1 MQSQHRATIDPQ
13 ILAEA
18 AEWYAILRKGQAN
31 PSEQAE
37 WEIWLTEHPDHE
49 TAWAKVEFHADRLR
63 SIPPKAALVA
73 LTAPDLQRRRA
84 IKNLLLLGAVG
95 LSSWQFSRSRYWQ
108 EWTAD
113 YHIAQGETKTI
124 TLADGSTVI
133 LDSGSALNV
142 EFSMDL
148 RRLQLLAG
156 EIYIETAKDNIGRH
170 RPLVVDTQDGRVRA
184 LGTRFSVNKQPDYS
198 QVSVYANSVEIQ
210 PTDPTASRQLLQ
222 AGQETQFFSTRIGP
236 AHSIKLDQPA
246 WSQGILLAD
255 NIPLSE
261 FLVELNRYRTGY
273 VTCAPEIAD
282 LRIFGSFPIKDTDK
296 ILLNLQAN
304 LPIKLSSPF
313 PYWVKILPR

>member
-1 MQSQHRATIDPQ
+1 
-13 ILAEA
+13 
-18 AEWYAILRKGQAN
+18 
-31 PSEQAE
+31 
-37 WEIWLTEHPDHE
+37 
-49 TAWAKVEFHADRLR
+49 VEFHADRLK
-63 SIPPKAALVA
+63 SLPPKAALVA
-73 LTAPDLQRRRA
+73 LTAPDLQRRRV
-84 IKNLLLLGAVG
+84 IKNLVLLVAVG

-108 EWTAD
+108 AWTAD

-124 TLADGSTVI
+124 TLADGSRVV
-133 LDSGSALNV
+133 LDSSSALNV

-156 EIYIETAKDNIGRH
+156 EIYIETAKDNIGWH

-184 LGTRFSVNKQPDYS
+184 LGTRFSVNKQADYS
-198 QVSVYANSVEIQ
+198 QVAVYANSVEIQ
-210 PTDPTASRQLLQ
+210 PTDPAASKRLLQ
-222 AGQETQFFSTRIGP
+222 AGQQAQFVTTRVDP
-236 AHSIKLDQPA
+236 THPVKLNQPA
-246 WSQGILLAD
+246 WSQGVIVAD

-261 FLVELNRYRTGY
+261 FLVQLNRYRTGY
-273 VTCAPEIAD
+273 ITCAPEIAD

>member
-1 MQSQHRATIDPQ
+1 MQNQRRVTIDPQ
-13 ILAEA
+13 ILAQA
-18 AEWYAILRKGQAN
+18 AEWYAILRKGQAH
-31 PSEQAE
+31 PTEQAE
-37 WEIWLTEHPDHE
+37 WEIWLTEHPDHQ
-49 TAWAKVEFHADRLR
+49 TAWARVEFHADRLK
-63 SIPPKAALVA
+63 SLPPKAALVA

-84 IKNLLLLGAVG
+84 IKNLVLLGAVG

-108 EWTAD
+108 AWTAD

-124 TLADGSTVI
+124 ALEDGSKVM

-156 EIYIETAKDNIGRH
+156 EIYIETAKDNIGWH

-198 QVSVYANSVEIQ
+198 HVSVYANSVEIQ
-210 PTDPTASRQLLQ
+210 PTDPTASKQLLQ
-222 AGQETQFFSTRIGP
+222 AGQETQFVTTRVDP
-236 AHSIKLDQPA
+236 THSVKLNQPA
-246 WSQGILLAD
+246 WSQGVIVAD

-261 FLVELNRYRTGY
+261 FLLQLNRYRKGY

-282 LRIFGSFPIKDTDK
+282 LRIFGSFPLKDTDK
-296 ILLNLQAN
+296 ILSNLQAN